1 MYQTL
6 DGELLPAEVTLVR
19 VQRAQDNVIA
29 IYIRDLRE
37 QKKLQAEKRTAEER
51 MQIMLDAT
59 PLGCTLWNKHG
70 QLIDCNHVLLNWVGL
85 NSKQEFLTRVTDFW
99 PEFQPSGERSIDLA
113 SRSMNQALQTG
124 SVTTPWMQIVQDGST
139 IPCEATLVRVMG
151 DGEPMLAIFIR
162 NLSEEVKLQAEK
174 QEANDYTQ
182 LMLDATPLS
191 CVLWNEDSQMVACNQ
206 EAVKLFG
213 LRDKQEYFARY
224 DELSP
229 ENQPCGRLSRELT
242 LEHVSTAFRFGY
254 ARFEWMHQQLD
265 GEPVPV
271 EVTLVRVSHKG
282 GFIVAGYSRD
292 LRELKNTVNGLK
304 RMEAMAYTDKLT
316 GVGNRHYFLEHA
328 AAELAT
334 LGPHKA
340 ASLLLLDIDHFKR
353 VNDTYGHNTG
363 DVILQDVAKRIR
375 QVLRPGDL
383 FARYGGEEFVILVT
397 ANLDLAL
404 SLAERIRN
412 TIAQD
417 PFTYPDLDIEVTIS
431 IGVTQ
436 CNHATTPLED
446 LVDQADS
453 ALYQAKR
460 NGRNRVEHNDSPVA
474 AKGQLV

>member
-1 MYQTL
+1 MNDQFTYTSSNERARLML
-6 DGELLPAEVTLVR
+6 DNAPMACNFWDENGDIIDCNLESLRLFGLSSKQELMARFDELLPEYQPQGGHSKELMK
-19 VQRAQDNVIA
+19 Q
-29 IYIRDLRE
+29 YIR
-37 QKKLQAEKRTAEER
+37 
-51 MQIMLDAT
+51 
-59 PLGCTLWNKHG
+59 
-70 QLIDCNHVLLNWVGL
+70 
-85 NSKQEFLTRVTDFW
+85 
-99 PEFQPSGERSIDLA
+99 
-113 SRSMNQALQTG
+113 QALQTG
-124 SVTTPWMQIVQDGST
+124 RLTMPVPWM
-139 IPCEATLVRVMG
+139 R
-151 DGEPMLAIFIR
+151 R
-162 NLSEEVKLQAEK
+162 
-174 QEANDYTQ
+174 
-182 LMLDATPLS
+182 
-191 CVLWNEDSQMVACNQ
+191 
-206 EAVKLFG
+206 
-213 LRDKQEYFARY
+213 
-224 DELSP
+224 
-229 ENQPCGRLSRELT
+229 
-242 LEHVSTAFRFGY
+242 TAS
-254 ARFEWMHQQLD
+254 

-417 PFTYPDLDIEVTIS
+417 PFRYPDLDIEVTIS